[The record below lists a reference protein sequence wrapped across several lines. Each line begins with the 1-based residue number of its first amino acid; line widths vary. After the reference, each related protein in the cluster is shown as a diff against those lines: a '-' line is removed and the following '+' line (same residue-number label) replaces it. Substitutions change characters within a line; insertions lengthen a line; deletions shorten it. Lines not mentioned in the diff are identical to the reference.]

1 MARRMVTPTLL
12 LFLLI
17 IIVCILPAACVSSKH
32 APTGVHLSLG
42 DDDDQM
48 VVTWVTLKHTTF
60 STVELYHNEGGRPK
74 IADVGG
80 DDVVRDGPPPP
91 SQITNG
97 TQREFV
103 DGGPAKAVRFVHTV
117 VLRDLRP
124 GNKYFYRVGGHS
136 TSPKHWSGE
145 FFFFAKRT
153 PAQISAGPPLRQGRE
168 GGDIHAHTATL
179 FTLASEYVEYV
190 HLLFVSRLYT
200 LTINAMHD
208 CVDCV
213 QVNHHGA

>member
-1 MARRMVTPTLL
+1 MARRQVTPTLFLFIL
-12 LFLLI
+12 LV
-17 IIVCILPAACVSSKH
+17 IVCILPAACVASKH

-42 DDDDQM
+42 GDDDQM

-60 STVELYHNEGGRPK
+60 STVELYHREGGRPK
-74 IADVGG
+74 AADVG
-80 DDVVRDGPPPP
+80 DDVVRDNPPPP
-91 SQITNG
+91 SQIING

-103 DGGPAKAVRFVHTV
+103 DGGPAKTVRFVHTV

-153 PAQISAGPPLRQGRE
+153 PAQISAGPPLRQG
-168 GGDIHAHTATL
+168 GDGPTSTHTATSSFCL
-179 FTLASEYVEYV
+179 EHVSVI
-190 HLLFVSRLYT
+190 HLSSHTHHECVT
-200 LTINAMHD
+200 
-208 CVDCV
+208 VDCA
-213 QVNHHGA
+213 QITTTT